1 MSEIPPLLSSHDRAQ
16 VAARLRELIAAHD
29 HAEPGLMARRLGVSE
44 VALRISIDVESPR
57 PTADVLV
64 AAIRYYGVD
73 PSWLLTG
80 EYNATVHRH
89 AVDGDRAATAA
100 AVAEVVQR
108 RNTPPGTLLPTPIS
122 QDSPPAET

>member
-1 MSEIPPLLSSHDRAQ
+1 M
-16 VAARLRELIAAHD
+16 
-29 HAEPGLMARRLGVSE
+29 
-44 VALRISIDVESPR
+44 SIDFTSPR
-57 PTADVLV
+57 PTAEVLV

-100 AVAEVVQR
+100 AVAEVVLR
-108 RNTPPGTLLPTPIS
+108 RNTPSPPGTLLPAPLPE
-122 QDSPPAET
+122 DSPSPDP